1 MFSLDLSS
9 SPISLR
15 AINQTL
21 SGSELSPNARRI
33 WTGSSSRV
41 GSSFCGSLRWSGDS
55 SHLVGAVDSQDACG
69 GIKQSRGKVPNS
81 ALINSNSRIHPGS
94 SEKREGSPKR
104 VLHGAHSHPAGRNKS
119 EPSEMAGIIRRETE
133 VTSHGLVL

>member
-21 SGSELSPNARRI
+21 SGSELSPNARKI
-33 WTGSSSRV
+33 WTGSSNRV
-41 GSSFCGSLRWSGDS
+41 GGSFCGSLRWSGDS
-55 SHLVGAVDSQDACG
+55 SHVVGAVDSQDARG

-94 SEKREGSPKR
+94 SEKREGSPKC
-104 VLHGAHSHPAGRNKS
+104 VLPRGSLL
-119 EPSEMAGIIRRETE
+119 PS
-133 VTSHGLVL
+133 